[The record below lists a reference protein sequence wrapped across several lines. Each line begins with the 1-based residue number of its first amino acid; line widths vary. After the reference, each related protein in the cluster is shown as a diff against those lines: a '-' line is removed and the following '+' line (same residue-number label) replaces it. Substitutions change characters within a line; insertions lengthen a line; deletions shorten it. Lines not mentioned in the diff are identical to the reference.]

1 MARGSQAKHWQGEIP
16 LNVGE
21 KIELED
27 FLVCT
32 LMLNLRT
39 ENTSVKY
46 HTDGAGYTVVAQDLE
61 IQQVQVWV
69 SVACI
74 LSHSSCSWLCDCM
87 DCSPPGSS
95 VHGIFQTRILEWVA
109 ISSSRASPLRRDQ
122 AHVSCFG
129 MQVLTTESPGKP
141 FEFPLT
147 GSNIST
153 CITGTT

>member
-21 KIELED
+21 IIGLED

-32 LMLNLRT
+32 LMLNVRT
-39 ENTSVKY
+39 PNTSVKY
-46 HTDGAGYTVVAQDLE
+46 HTDGAGYTAVAQGLE
-61 IQQVQVWV
+61 IRQVRVWV

-74 LSHSSCSWLCDCM
+74 LSHSGCSWLCDCV

-95 VHGIFQTRILEWVA
+95 VHGILQTRTLERVA

-122 AHVSCFG
+122 AHGSRGSCYG
-129 MQVLTTESPGKP
+129 MQVLYHWVPWEA
-141 FEFPLT
+141 LW
-147 GSNIST
+147 ISFNWQ
-153 CITGTT
+153 